1 MSSLSLK
8 DFLKMYTG
16 ISNKFI
22 DEYYKFYELCEIN
35 KYGIDSNKVIKYL
48 NITSSK
54 KFHENLREKYIIN
67 IDYIIKRLNNKL
79 QKDQQDVFYFLSFD
93 GFEKICMM
101 SRSKKG
107 NQVRDYFI
115 LLRKFINYYRE
126 HIASKINS
134 LVKTNKFV
142 YILLANKDK
151 EIFKLG
157 RTGNIKKRLQNY
169 ATGKDKHPDIK
180 FIMIVNDAKQIES
193 CAKIFTK
200 DYQYKEHKEI
210 YKIDFD
216 LLKSVLVE
224 CSEMHKKFTDYVK
237 NTKNDYDT
245 YVVFDDT
252 KTVEYLDLNGNVI
265 GYEKG
270 IKPIKK
276 SSKKSSKKI
285 IIKRNKK

>member
-1 MSSLSLK
+1 MARLSLK

-22 DEYYKFYELCEIN
+22 DEYYKFYELCEKN
-35 KYGIDSNKVIKYL
+35 LFGIDSIKVIKYL

-67 IDYIIKRLNNKL
+67 NDYVIKRLNNKL
-79 QKDQQDVFYFLSFD
+79 QKDKQDVFYYLSFD
-93 GFEKICMM
+93 GFERICMM

-126 HIASKINS
+126 HIATKINS
-134 LVKTNKFV
+134 LTKNNKFV
-142 YILLANKDK
+142 YILLVNKDK
-151 EIFKLG
+151 DIFKLG
-157 RTGNIKKRLQNY
+157 RSGNIKKRLQNY

-200 DYQYKEHKEI
+200 KYQYKENKEI

-216 LLKSVLVE
+216 LLKSVIVE
-224 CSEMHKKFTDYVK
+224 CSEMHKRFKDYVK
-237 NTKNDYDT
+237 NNKKEYDT
-245 YVVFDDT
+245 YIVFDDT
-252 KTVEYLDLNGNVI
+252 KTVEYLDSNNNII

-270 IKPIKK
+270 TKVIKK
-276 SSKKSSKKI
+276 SSKKTSKKTS
-285 IIKRNKK
+285 KK